1 MDRFSS
7 ACTDFGMTISLKK
20 TTVLLQ
26 GVNVPQQINIGSC
39 NVEAVDHFVYLGS
52 KISSSAS
59 MEAEITSRIG
69 KASGTFARLSSR
81 VWDNPKLSIKTK
93 AAIYRACVCS
103 TLLYGS
109 ETWTL
114 SKANEKKLNTFH
126 FRCLRRILHITWQH
140 KISNEEV
147 LKRTGLTTMYTTLS
161 QYRLRWLGH
170 VRRMEDGR
178 IPKDLLYGELVQGKR
193 NIGRPTL
200 RFKDT
205 CKRDM
210 KTLNIDTTTW
220 EEIADDRSKWRSLL
234 HKQLKEGEEKLT
246 SKKRKKH

>member
-1 MDRFSS
+1 M
-7 ACTDFGMTISLKK
+7 L
-20 TTVLLQ
+20 
-26 GVNVPQQINIGSC
+26 
-39 NVEAVDHFVYLGS
+39 
-52 KISSSAS
+52 
-59 MEAEITSRIG
+59 
-69 KASGTFARLSSR
+69 RLSSAR
-81 VWDNPKLSIKTK
+81 SPYRRSKLSIKTK

-126 FRCLRRILHITWQH
+126 FRCLRRILRITWQH
-140 KISNEEV
+140 KIPNEVV

-161 QYRLRWLGH
+161 QYKLRCLGH
-170 VRRMEDGR
+170 VRRMEDGW
-178 IPKDLLYGELVQGKR
+178 IPKDLLYGELADGKR
-193 NIGRPTL
+193 NIGRPAL
-200 RFKDT
+200 RFKDA

-234 HKQLKEGEEKLT
+234 HKKKLKEGEEKLT
-246 SKKRKKH
+246 VKKRKKP